1 MTDTPRPLTAEQANI
16 QYAIRF
22 LIAETDGANAGRR
35 DDAIAAL
42 IAAVRAED
50 KELCRELVEAQI
62 RRAEAAVAEHQRLNA
77 LLKHAN
83 SMQEWPSGILAL
95 VGKAIDPSGNTH
107 PNDYAPSIKS
117 LKAEHQRL
125 REYDEAVAETLKP
138 NDGYNCEYVSIPV
151 TAWMKILA
159 AHYKVGVPRG

>member
-1 MTDTPRPLTAEQANI
+1 MADLPHAATVTPEERGARRLEALADWFTDCKNLLLESFPSG
-16 QYAIRF
+16 
-22 LIAETDGANAGRR
+22 LIFDLRAGAS
-35 DDAIAAL
+35 AL
-42 IAAVRAED
+42 
-50 KELCRELVEAQI
+50 RELAK
-62 RRAEAAVAEHQRLNA
+62 AEAEHQRLNA
-77 LLKHAN
+77 QLKHAN

-151 TAWMKILA
+151 TAWMKVLA
-159 AHYKVGVPRG
+159 AHHKIGVPRG